1 MRRCFRYRP
10 LKRDGIEAACVEL
23 CVGKF
28 GNESTWEA
36 HDEQEVRMTSEA
48 PLVLD
53 LLTYIEQVEKLKAK
67 PVFSV
72 PTDFFVAN
80 QHDLKG
86 LPELQFNLQ
95 DAGGDIWLRVP
106 RLHEIAPPPPD
117 ATIAQWI
124 SLPKA
129 PTKLPELKSQI
140 EIHNG
145 KQFLRV
151 ERIEEHPEVTE
162 FFNWYVENQW
172 QPWAAAE
179 TPRRQTI
186 KRYNEMFALQQTIAT
201 EGSETQIELVWG
213 LGFAAW
219 KKEGA
224 GPTLKHPL
232 LTQSCE
238 ITLNEK
244 NFDLEVRPRQ
254 IDPRIELDAYTAM
267 ELPGVRQLELFWKS
281 ALGNGA
287 NRPNPFEASTFEG
300 VLKAAVGHLDP
311 TGAYVV
317 LTDDPTPPAPD
328 DKLKITNTWV
338 LFARRRSSGIF
349 LEDIARLK
357 KSVEAASVLPAVVRD
372 FVERGL
378 NEITEQVLQT
388 YRGLS
393 SSEGHS
399 EAFELYFPMAYNDE
413 QVSIVQKLQFS
424 NGVVV
429 QGPPGTGKT
438 HTIANIISHYLAQ
451 GLRVLVTSKGE
462 NALKEVIGKLP
473 ERIRPLCVG
482 LLSNESD
489 GMKRFEHSIQT
500 IASNVSGMNV
510 SRTHAEIRALQE
522 KLNQLHAKISNV
534 DRQVSQ
540 YAALHMR
547 NYTFQGR
554 EVTPEEMAKLVLSQ
568 VDEHQW
574 MDDDL
579 PEPNTPM
586 TFGEADISTLR
597 QARIKVGQD
606 LGYLNCSVP
615 PVDDF
620 PGWTVLSELHRDLSR
635 SKSIEADIV
644 FGAVMPLKDATFETF
659 EAAKALMIF
668 LDRRQTLQKKLAL
681 SDNPVLEA
689 IAKHLGDMRAD
700 DPLLAALLETCSD
713 VRDLEG
719 RRKDLLTK
727 AVSVPIDAETNED
740 FLEAVVRQ
748 RAGKSAFPLPF
759 GKGEARR
766 LIAAV
771 TVLGSAPSTS
781 TDWDLVQDTLSWR
794 ADAKKSIARWN
805 SVAGDFGIEPQSG
818 ALDVACRAMTQLQ
831 EFIQDTHSLAFNYD
845 AKLRE
850 ETEKVFGTRSTDNL
864 WDKGEAAISLIRESL
879 HAHVDKGRLSY
890 AMNRVGEIVSKLS
903 GRNGAIVVELRA
915 FLTEVLGKEGQE
927 DAMLHNAWLA
937 LQAEL
942 ARVNNVRPALSE
954 IERVSA
960 LIETGGAKR
969 WAGRVRTIPAEA
981 DNDPVIPSA
990 WREAWNWRCA
1000 VMFLDKID
1008 GHDKLRELF
1017 AERKMLT
1024 TILARTYQDL
1034 VAEKTWLGVY
1044 NNSPNTIR
1052 QALQHYLNSIQA
1064 MGAGTGVRAE
1074 RHRQTARE
1082 AMKLGYKAVPCW
1094 VLPEWRI
1101 SETLPPDL
1109 GLFDLVI
1116 IDEASQ
1122 SDIWALPALL
1132 RGKKLLVVG
1141 DHKQVSPSAI
1151 GVPEEKIKEL
1161 RDRFLTN
1168 QPFGSEMTPDKSI
1181 YDLARVIF
1189 AGSSVMLQEHF
1200 RCVPAIIEYSNREF
1214 YEGDIKPLRLPKANE
1229 RLDPPLID
1237 VFVKGGFRQLD
1248 LNAAEAKA
1256 IVDEIELILIDPE
1269 LQGRSIG
1276 VVTLLGTAQAAHIQ
1290 KLVNDR
1296 ISPVDVI
1303 AREISVGPPP
1313 AFQGRERDIMLVSM
1327 VLGPNERGAAN
1338 RADMKQRYNV
1348 AMSRARDRMY
1358 LFRSVERNAF
1368 AEDTLNG
1375 RLLRHFQE
1383 PFRIDARSTQIL
1395 RDRCESGFEFDMFDE
1410 LVKRGY
1416 RVEPQVRCGTFKID
1430 FVVEGREGRRLAIE
1444 CDGDRF
1450 HGPGQWSDDMA
1461 RQRVLERA
1469 GWTFWRCFASSWAR
1483 RRDEVVRDLQETLES
1498 LGIEPLG
1505 SESVDNTV
1513 WVYYKEVDP
1522 YQIEE
1527 PLAETL

>member
-1 MRRCFRYRP
+1 
-10 LKRDGIEAACVEL
+10 
-23 CVGKF
+23 
-28 GNESTWEA
+28 
-36 HDEQEVRMTSEA
+36 MTPEA

-53 LLTYIEQVEKLKAK
+53 LLAYIEQVEKLKTK
-67 PVFSV
+67 PAFTV

-86 LPELQFNLQ
+86 LPELQFNIQ
-95 DAGGDIWLRVP
+95 GVDGDIWLRVP
-106 RLHEIAPPPPD
+106 RLHEIAPPQPD
-117 ATIAQWI
+117 ETLTSWI
-124 SLPKA
+124 SLPKV
-129 PTKLPELKSQI
+129 PTKLPDLRSQI
-140 EIHNG
+140 EIYNG
-145 KQFLRV
+145 KQLLRV
-151 ERIEEHPEVTE
+151 EQIEDHPEVTE
-162 FFNWYVENQW
+162 LFSWYVENQW
-172 QPWAAAE
+172 RPWAAAE

-186 KRYNEMFALQQTIAT
+186 KRYNEMFSLQQTIAT

-213 LGFAAW
+213 LGYAAW
-219 KKEGA
+219 KKEGS
-224 GPTLKHPL
+224 GPALKHPL

-244 NFDLEVRPRQ
+244 NFDLEVRPRE
-254 IDPRIELDAYTAM
+254 IDPRIELDTYTAL
-267 ELPGVRQLELFWKS
+267 ELPGVRQLEAFWKS
-281 ALGNGA
+281 ALENGA
-287 NRPNPFEASTFEG
+287 SRPNPFEASTFEG

-317 LTDDPTPPAPD
+317 LTDDPTPPVPG

-357 KSVEAASVLPAVVRD
+357 KNVEAATVLPAVVCD
-372 FVERGL
+372 FVQRGL
-378 NEITEQVLQT
+378 DKIVEPVLQT

-399 EAFELYFPMAYNDE
+399 EASELYFPMAYNDE
-413 QVSIVQKLQFS
+413 QVSIVQKLQFG

-462 NALKEVIGKLP
+462 SALNEVIGKLP

-482 LLSNESD
+482 LLSNEND

-500 IASNVSGMNV
+500 IASNVSGMNAARA
-510 SRTHAEIRALQE
+510 SSEIASLQE

-534 DRQVSQ
+534 DRQVSK

-554 EVTPEEMAKLVLSQ
+554 EVTPEEMAKLVISQ

-574 MDDDL
+574 MEDDL
-579 PEPNTPM
+579 PESDALPFNET
-586 TFGEADISTLR
+586 DISLLR

-606 LGYLNCSVP
+606 LPYLNTSVP
-615 PVDDF
+615 PTDDF
-620 PGWTVLSELHRDLSR
+620 PGWAVLSELHRDLSR
-635 SKSIEADIV
+635 SKSIDADIA
-644 FGAVMPLKDATFETF
+644 FGAVMPLKDSTFETF
-659 EAAKALMIF
+659 EAARSLMFF
-668 LDRRQTLQKKLAL
+668 LDRRQALQKKL
-681 SDNPVLEA
+681 SQSNNPVLEA

-700 DPLLAALLETCSD
+700 DPLLASLLQACSD
-713 VRDLEG
+713 VRDLEA

-727 AVSVPIDAETNED
+727 AISVPQDAEANGD
-740 FLEAVVRQ
+740 FLEAVARQ

-759 GKGEARR
+759 GKGEARK
-766 LIAAV
+766 LISTV
-771 TVLGSAPSTS
+771 TVLGSAPTGAA
-781 TDWDLVQDTLSWR
+781 DWDLVHEVLAWR
-794 ADAKKSIARWN
+794 SDAKKNVSKWN
-805 SVAGDFGIEPQSG
+805 SVASEFGIEPQTG

-831 EFIQDTHSLAFNYD
+831 EFIQDIHALAFDYD
-845 AKLRE
+845 AKLRD
-850 ETEKVFGTRSTDNL
+850 ETEKIFGTRSAENL
-864 WDKGEAAISLIRESL
+864 WDKGEAAVGLIRDSL

-890 AMNRVGEIVSKLS
+890 AMNRVGEVVGKLD
-903 GRNGAIVVELRA
+903 GRNGRIVDELRT

-927 DAMLHNAWLA
+927 DAVLHRSWLA

-942 ARVNNVRPALSE
+942 ARVNSLRPSLTE
-954 IERVSA
+954 IERVA
-960 LIETGGAKR
+960 AFIEAAGAKK
-969 WAGRVRTIPAEA
+969 WAARMRTEAAET
-981 DNDPVIPSA
+981 DNDPVIPPA
-990 WREAWNWRCA
+990 WRDAWNWRRA
-1000 VMFLDKID
+1000 VMFLEKID
-1008 GHDKLRELF
+1008 GHQKLRELF

-1044 NNSPNTIR
+1044 NNSPNAIR
-1052 QALQHYLNSIQA
+1052 QALQAYLNSIQA
-1064 MGAGTGVRAE
+1064 MGAGTGVRAV
-1074 RHRQTARE
+1074 RHRRSARE
-1082 AMKLGYKAVPCW
+1082 AMKLAYKAVPCW

-1101 SETLPPDL
+1101 SETLPPEL

-1151 GVPEEKIKEL
+1151 GVAEEKIKEL

-1181 YDLARVIF
+1181 YDLARVVF

-1214 YEGDIKPLRLPKANE
+1214 YQNDIKPLRLPKGNE

-1237 VFVKGGFRQLD
+1237 VFVKGGFRQMD
-1248 LNAAEAKA
+1248 VNAAEAKA
-1256 IVDEIELILIDPE
+1256 IVDEIEVILADPE

-1276 VVTLLGTAQAAHIQ
+1276 VVTLLGTAQAAHIH
-1290 KLVNDR
+1290 KLVGER
-1296 ISPVDVI
+1296 ISPVDVVARQI
-1303 AREISVGPPP
+1303 AVGPPP
-1313 AFQGRERDIMLVSM
+1313 VFQGRERDIMLVSM

-1368 AEDTLNG
+1368 EEGTLNG
-1375 RLLRHFQE
+1375 NLIRHFQE
-1383 PFRIDARSTQIL
+1383 PFRVDARSTQLL
-1395 RDRCESGFEFDMFDE
+1395 RDRCESGFEFAMFDE
-1410 LVKRGY
+1410 LIGLGY
-1416 RVEPQVRCGTFKID
+1416 RVEPQVRCGAFKID

-1483 RRDEVVRDLQETLES
+1483 RREEVVGDLRQTLEG

-1505 SESVDNTV
+1505 SETVDNTV
-1513 WVYYKEVDP
+1513 WVHYKEVDP
-1522 YQIEE
+1522 YEIEE

>member
-1 MRRCFRYRP
+1 
-10 LKRDGIEAACVEL
+10 
-23 CVGKF
+23 
-28 GNESTWEA
+28 
-36 HDEQEVRMTSEA
+36 MTPEA

-53 LLTYIEQVEKLKAK
+53 LLAYIEQVEKLKVK
-67 PVFSV
+67 PAFTV
-72 PTDFFVAN
+72 PTEFFVAY

-86 LPELQFNLQ
+86 LPELQFNVQ
-95 DAGGDIWLRVP
+95 DSGGDIWLRVP
-106 RLHEIAPPPPD
+106 RLHEIAPPQPD
-117 ATIAQWI
+117 DILGPWI
-124 SLPKA
+124 TLPKA
-129 PTKLPELKSQI
+129 PSKLPELKDQV
-140 EIHNG
+140 EIYGG
-145 KQFLRV
+145 KQLLRV
-151 ERIEEHPEVTE
+151 ERLEEHPEVMGP
-162 FFNWYVENQW
+162 FSWYVENQW

-201 EGSETQIELVWG
+201 EGSETQIEIVWG
-213 LGFAAW
+213 LGYAAW
-219 KKEGA
+219 KKDDSRQA
-224 GPTLKHPL
+224 LKHPL
-232 LTQSCE
+232 ITQSCE

-244 NFDLEVRPRQ
+244 NFDLEVRPRE
-254 IDPRIELDAYTAM
+254 IDPRIELDTYAAM
-267 ELPGVRQLELFWKS
+267 ELSGVRPLELFWKS
-281 ALGNGA
+281 ALEDGA
-287 NRPNPFEASTFEG
+287 NRPNPFEASTFES

-311 TGAYVV
+311 TGAYVI
-317 LTDDPTPPAPD
+317 LADDPTPPLSG

-357 KSVEAASVLPAVVRD
+357 KSVTAAKVLPAVVRD

-378 NEITEQVLQT
+378 NEIAEPVLQT

-399 EAFELYFPMAYNDE
+399 AAFELYFPMPYNDE
-413 QVSIVQKLQFS
+413 QVSIVQKLQHG

-451 GLRVLVTSKGE
+451 GLRVLVTSRGE
-462 NALKEVIGKLP
+462 SALNEVIGKLP

-500 IASNVSGMNV
+500 IASNVSGMNA
-510 SRTHAEIRALQE
+510 SRANAEITSLQE

-547 NYTFQGR
+547 NYTYQGR
-554 EVTPEEMAKLVLSQ
+554 EVTPEEMAKLVLAG
-568 VDEHQW
+568 VDDHQW

-579 PEPNTPM
+579 PEAGVLPFTD
-586 TFGEADISTLR
+586 EDISALR
-597 QARIKVGQD
+597 QARVRARQD
-606 LGYLNCSVP
+606 LVYLDTSVP
-615 PVDDF
+615 SVDDF
-620 PGWTVLSELHRDLSR
+620 PGWAVLDQLHRDLSR
-635 SKSIEADIV
+635 SKSIEADIA
-644 FGAVMPLKDATFETF
+644 FGSVMPLKDSTFETF
-659 EAAKALMIF
+659 EAAKSLVSFIE
-668 LDRRQTLQKKLAL
+668 RREVLQKKLAL
-681 SDNPVLEA
+681 SNNPVLGA
-689 IAKHLGDMRAD
+689 VAKYLGDTQAD
-700 DPLLAALLETCSD
+700 DPLLAALLQACSD
-713 VRDLEG
+713 VRDLEA

-727 AVSVPIDAETNED
+727 AVSVPSCAETNED
-740 FLEAVVRQ
+740 FLEAVARQ

-759 GKGEARR
+759 GKGEARK
-766 LIAAV
+766 LVAAV
-771 TVLGSAPSTS
+771 TVLGSAASGA
-781 TDWDLVQDTLSWR
+781 TDWDLVEEALLWR
-794 ADAKKSIARWN
+794 ADAKKNVAKWN
-805 SVAGDFGIEPQSG
+805 SVTSEFGIEPQSG

-831 EFIQDTHSLAFNYD
+831 EFIQDAHSLTFDYNAR
-845 AKLRE
+845 LRR
-850 ETEKVFGTRSTDNL
+850 ETEKVFGTSSVDNL
-864 WDKGEAAISLIRESL
+864 WDKGEAAVSLVRESL
-879 HAHVDKGRLSY
+879 HAHIDKGRLSY
-890 AMNRVGEIVSKLS
+890 AMNRVGEIVSKLD
-903 GRNGAIVVELRA
+903 GRNGAIVDEFRA
-915 FLTEVLGKEGQE
+915 FLTEVLGKEGR
-927 DAMLHNAWLA
+927 DGATLHNSWLA

-942 ARVNNVRPALSE
+942 ARINSLRPALDE

-960 LIETGGAKR
+960 MIEAGGAKKWSWR
-969 WAGRVRTIPAEA
+969 IRTEAAEA
-981 DNDPVIPSA
+981 DNDSVIPST
-990 WREAWNWRCA
+990 WREAWNWRRA
-1000 VMFLDKID
+1000 VMFLEKID
-1008 GHDKLRELF
+1008 GHHKLRELF

-1024 TILARTYQDL
+1024 TILARTYHDL

-1044 NNSPNTIR
+1044 NNSPNAIR
-1052 QALQHYLNSIQA
+1052 QALQAYLNSIQA
-1064 MGAGTGVRAE
+1064 MGAGTGVRAV
-1074 RHRQTARE
+1074 RHRRTARE
-1082 AMKLGYKAVPCW
+1082 AMKLAYKAVPCW

-1101 SETLPPDL
+1101 SETLPPEL

-1132 RGKKLLVVG
+1132 RGEKLLVVG

-1181 YDLARVIF
+1181 YDLARVVF

-1214 YEGDIKPLRLPKANE
+1214 YEGDIKPLRLPKTNE

-1237 VFVKGGFRQLD
+1237 VFVKGGFRQAD
-1248 LNAAEAKA
+1248 VNAAEAKA
-1256 IVDEIELILIDPE
+1256 IVDEIELILADPK
-1269 LQGRSIG
+1269 LDGRSIG
-1276 VVTLLGTAQAAHIQ
+1276 VVTLLGTAQAMHIQ
-1290 KLVNDR
+1290 KLVNER
-1296 ISPVDVI
+1296 ISPGDVI
-1303 AREISVGPPP
+1303 ARQIAVGPPP
-1313 AFQGRERDIMLVSM
+1313 VFQGRERDVMLISM

-1358 LFRSVERNAF
+1358 LFRSVDRNAF

-1375 RLLRHFQE
+1375 RLIRHFQE
-1383 PFRIDARSTQIL
+1383 PFRVDAHSTQLL
-1395 RDRCESGFEFDMFDE
+1395 RDRCESGFEFEMFDE

-1416 RVEPQVRCGTFKID
+1416 RVEPQVRCGSFRID
-1430 FVVEGREGRRLAIE
+1430 FVVEGGEGRRLAVE

-1483 RRDEVVRDLQETLES
+1483 RRDEVVGDLLQTLEG
-1498 LGIEPLG
+1498 LGVEPLG
-1505 SESVDNTV
+1505 AEAVDNTV
-1513 WVYYKEVDP
+1513 WVHYKEVDP

-1527 PLAETL
+1527 PLAEAR